1 MRRDAA
7 LLSPLYWS
15 GRREQTH
22 EDDECQNDAVKKE
35 KASLFS
41 SPTPLRSLRSPDAPL
56 QRHPADLTHREATY
70 RPSQLDHLDQLD
82 CSDTPAGVARST
94 CLLGLQQGT
103 HFLLRERGQQLGEGL
118 VQALTRFKSRQ
129 LAALLTSDP
138 EPEAA
143 DGEQALPE
151 LEAENRDEKDQRLLK
166 AYSKPTSTGQRLYHR
181 PFEVSLAPEGLLR
194 MEPSAT
200 FFRVSTLRKRVTTC
214 SGPSPACL
222 GLPETSLNASVTSTG
237 RVCVRV
243 ALNERVEIALWYEE
257 CQRTKKTR
265 RRSRGEFRRRP
276 PGSPTVLR
284 WVNDTVMAELPTFES
299 VRSTMYREKKKQQP
313 SLPRNMAEI
322 NLGRLYTETLDKRD
336 FLLFDISISAGRIL
350 CFCTQELLFHFAEV
364 VEVFIDGTFFSCPS
378 LFHQL
383 LTISAVKEG
392 VSFNMAYFLL
402 PGKSREVYVAAFT
415 NFKAAFDA
423 LRAPLLLNVVRT
435 DFELALIQAF
445 LFVFPGIRHR
455 GCHFHFS
462 QAIWRKVQ
470 DLGLSKAYQEDSSVT
485 LFVRQT
491 ISLAFVP
498 PTFVRVAWRSLK
510 ATAPQAPGVPQ
521 LILYF
526 EDTWLL
532 GNYEIHQWNH
542 HQNNGARTN
551 NFKEAWHRKINNVIG
566 KAHPNVYTFV
576 EHIKQDEATSRVT
589 LHQVSNGGQARKRQK
604 KWEMKDEAIKK
615 LEERLSNGELS
626 IQEFLKL
633 VQRYCGI

>member
-1 MRRDAA
+1 
-7 LLSPLYWS
+7 
-15 GRREQTH
+15 
-22 EDDECQNDAVKKE
+22 
-35 KASLFS
+35 
-41 SPTPLRSLRSPDAPL
+41 
-56 QRHPADLTHREATY
+56 
-70 RPSQLDHLDQLD
+70 
-82 CSDTPAGVARST
+82 
-94 CLLGLQQGT
+94 
-103 HFLLRERGQQLGEGL
+103 
-118 VQALTRFKSRQ
+118 
-129 LAALLTSDP
+129 
-138 EPEAA
+138 
-143 DGEQALPE
+143 
-151 LEAENRDEKDQRLLK
+151 
-166 AYSKPTSTGQRLYHR
+166 
-181 PFEVSLAPEGLLR
+181 
-194 MEPSAT
+194 
-200 FFRVSTLRKRVTTC
+200 
-214 SGPSPACL
+214 
-222 GLPETSLNASVTSTG
+222 
-237 RVCVRV
+237 
-243 ALNERVEIALWYEE
+243 
-257 CQRTKKTR
+257 
-265 RRSRGEFRRRP
+265 
-276 PGSPTVLR
+276 
-284 WVNDTVMAELPTFES
+284 MAELPTFES

-392 VSFNMAYFLL
+392 VSFNMTYFLL
-402 PGKSREVYVAAFT
+402 PGKSRE
-415 NFKAAFDA
+415 AAFDA
-423 LRAPLLLNVVRT
+423 LRAPFLLNVVRT

-462 QAIWRKVQ
+462 QAIWRQVQ

-485 LFVRQT
+485 LFVRQI

-589 LHQVSNGGQARKRQK
+589 LLQVSNGGQARKRQK

-626 IQEFLKL
+626 IQEFLNL